1 MSPTVVSILLI
12 FYFCLMVI
20 LMYRESR
27 LLAGNRCGQTV
38 LRRQEGR
45 FSRAGNSA
53 TNGDKRR
60 AAIRRRRVSARQLR
74 WLVFLIFIGVLF
86 CAFRDVQNTY
96 DTGNYIGWYLGWDV
110 SSPSAFF
117 DFGGEVEIGF
127 EFVSRIIKLLCF
139 GNVAIYLGVIALIV
153 LSLFAAAIWK
163 LTDKRLTVFLLL
175 YSIYGFYYSYIV
187 IRQGI
192 AMAIIFYTIACVYRN
207 RRLYGIKFLFG
218 VLIAALFHKAAVICI
233 VMLPFLSGKLRIN
246 RVVLFI
252 VFLLTLALSISR
264 NTVFIIADFVL
275 KLGKLPIFASIYDQI
290 FVYFA
295 TIQLESNM
303 NLATLAI
310 FFVIICF
317 MNVGK
322 KNRRLWNIMMGIEC
336 IGVLL
341 MGVLAGWSVALRF
354 GQFFLVAH
362 CFLLPDST
370 RYIGRSANR
379 LILVVIALFYIYNM
393 IKLSGFLP

>member
-12 FYFCLMVI
+12 LYFCLMVV

-27 LLAGNRCGQTV
+27 MLAGSRCGQSV
-38 LRRQEGR
+38 LSRQGGR
-45 FSRAGNSA
+45 FAQARNSEEYA
-53 TNGDKRR
+53 DRRR
-60 AAIRRRRVSARQLR
+60 AAIRRRRTSKRQLR
-74 WLVFLIFIGVLF
+74 WLVFLIIIGALF
-86 CAFRDVQNTY
+86 CAFRDVQNTF
-96 DTGNYIGWYLGWDV
+96 DTGNYVRWYLGWDV

-117 DFGGEVEIGF
+117 DFGGEVEVGF

-139 GNVAIYLGVIALIV
+139 GNVEIYLGVIALIV

-187 IRQGI
+187 IRQGM
-192 AMAIIFYTIACVYRN
+192 AMAIVLYTVACIYKN
-207 RRLYGIKFLFG
+207 KRLYGIKFLFG

-246 RVVLFI
+246 RIALFI
-252 VFLLTLALSISR
+252 LFLLALALSISR

-275 KLGKLPIFASIYDQI
+275 KLGELPIFASIYDQI
-290 FVYFA
+290 FVYFS
-295 TIQLESNM
+295 TIQLESSM

-310 FFVIICF
+310 FFVIVCF

-322 KNRRLWNIMMGIEC
+322 KNRRLWNTMMGIEC
-336 IGVLL
+336 IGVLI
-341 MGVLAGWSVALRF
+341 MGLLAGWSVALRF
-354 GQFFLVAH
+354 GQFFLIAQ
-362 CFLLPDST
+362 CFLLPDSN
-370 RYIGRSANR
+370 RYIGRGGNR
-379 LILVVIALFYIYNM
+379 VVLILIALFYIYNM
-393 IKLSGFLP
+393 IKLSGAQP